1 MEGIMKNG
9 VFEKYGICRF
19 MEYEETTDR
28 CYLTFLTNSALYV
41 AIMRKNGSQI
51 VFYKHEKELILE

>member
-9 VFEKYGICRF
+9 VFEKYGICQF
-19 MEYEETTDR
+19 MDYEESKDR
-28 CYLTFLTNSALYV
+28 CFLTFLSNGALHV
-41 AIMRKNGSQI
+41 AVMRKKGSQI